1 MFSQAVLM
9 VEGLHVMR
17 RNWSLAF
24 YSVFRVSGCL
34 YNRIYPVQKSL
45 GDLCGGGTPGPI
57 PNPEAKPASADGTW
71 GTRPWESRSSPRD
84 LCLRM
89 VAHRKLRRPAVSIVL
104 AAFLFVEDAM
114 FK

>member
-9 VEGLHVMR
+9 VEGLR
-17 RNWSLAF
+17 GAENLKLERSIQLLGYQKF
-24 YSVFRVSGCL
+24 K
-34 YNRIYPVQKSL
+34 NRIHPVQKSL

-84 LCLRM
+84 FC
-89 VAHRKLRRPAVSIVL
+89 I
-104 AAFLFVEDAM
+104 
-114 FK
+114 